1 MPVGSAF
8 TVEYPWTVEPAE
20 YLTTSVVRY
29 KNVSY
34 PQGWFV
40 DRSNRMIQ
48 VRKGLPISIPRG
60 SEVKV
65 QLGPLRNPLSED
77 LPGLSFI
84 LTSYTDTTWEYS
96 IDRVNSSLI
105 PTFKCNFPCATCPS
119 HQQKDTCMS
128 CFKNIA
134 NITQKYLN
142 GTKCLN

>member
-1 MPVGSAF
+1 
-8 TVEYPWTVEPAE
+8 
-20 YLTTSVVRY
+20 
-29 KNVSY
+29 
-34 PQGWFV
+34 
-40 DRSNRMIQ
+40 

-65 QLGPLRNPLSED
+65 QLGPLRNPTSED

-119 HQQKDTCMS
+119 RQQKDTCLS
-128 CFKNIA
+128 CFKTIS

-142 GTKCLN
+142 GTKCLE